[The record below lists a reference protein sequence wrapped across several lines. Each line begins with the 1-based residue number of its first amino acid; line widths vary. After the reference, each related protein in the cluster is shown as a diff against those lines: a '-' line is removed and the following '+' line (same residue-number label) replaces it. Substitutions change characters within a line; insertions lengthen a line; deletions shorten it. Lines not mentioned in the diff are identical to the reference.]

1 VTPLATWAV
10 LAVAIVCEVVGTS
23 LLHASAQ
30 FTRVGPTLGMA
41 ACYLAAFYLLSLAMQ
56 LLPMGVV
63 YAVWS
68 GLGIV
73 LVSAVGLVAFGQRLD
88 APALIGIGLILA
100 GVVAINLSGTA
111 PH

>member
-1 VTPLATWAV
+1 MGTWAV
-10 LAVAIVCEVVGTS
+10 LTLAIVCEVVGTS
-23 LLHASAQ
+23 LLNASAQ
-30 FTRVGPTLGMA
+30 FTRPWPTAGMA
-41 ACYLAAFYLLSLAMQ
+41 ACYLLSFYLLSLAMRA
-56 LLPMGVV
+56 LPMGVV

-73 LVSAVGLVAFGQRLD
+73 LISVVGLVAFGQRLD

-100 GVVAINLSGTA
+100 GVVAVNLSGTA